1 VLFFYIGISQKI
13 SSSIVKLNWILVIAT
28 ILLVCCSCINS
39 KPTDAEQLTEHQ
51 IIDSYYPTIFYTE
64 DLVERAA
71 PRLGRAS
78 PRLGRAS
85 PRFGRRAPAYIVS
98 HLNHAGR
105 YYNGDDDIINDY
117 PIESDL
123 SINEKRASP
132 RLGRS
137 I

>member
-1 VLFFYIGISQKI
+1 MKLSTGITQNI
-13 SSSIVKLNWILVIAT
+13 STSFVKLNWILVIAT

-39 KPTDAEQLTEHQ
+39 KPTNTEQLTEHQ
-51 IIDSYYPTIFYTE
+51 FIDSLYPAVLYTD

-85 PRFGRRAPAYIVS
+85 PRLGRHTPAYVLS
-98 HLNHAGR
+98 GLNHAGR
-105 YYNGDDDIINDY
+105 YYIGDDDAINDY
-117 PIESDL
+117 PLEIDS
-123 SINEKRASP
+123 SINEKRAAP

-137 I
+137 V